1 MARIRNSEWQEDE
14 QLKNDL
20 ACYVRQN
27 LQKSEILDFL
37 KTKYPHYAWSSRT
50 LSRRLQYF
58 EIKFTDYD
66 VDVEE
71 VERVVRQEMEGPG
84 RLLGYRALHKKVR
97 EIHELKVPRNLVYDV
112 MYEVNPQGL
121 EERGGVGQQK
131 RPRRTATFISSVS
144 KLILIVVG
152 KSTAHYIL

>member
-1 MARIRNSEWQEDE
+1 MARIRNGEWREDE
-14 QLKNDL
+14 ELRNDL

-37 KTKYPHYAWSSRT
+37 KTKYPYYAWSSQT
-50 LSRRLQYF
+50 LSRRLEYF
-58 EIKFTDYD
+58 EIKFTDYHINI
-66 VDVEE
+66 EA

-97 EIHELKVPRNLVYDV
+97 EIHGLNVPRNLVYDV

-121 EERGGVGQQK
+121 EDRGGVGQPK
-131 RPRRTATFISSVS
+131 RPRRTKTFILSVS
-144 KLILIVVG
+144 IMYTLN
-152 KSTAHYIL
+152 SCQN